1 VTGSERHLHVAE
13 QANRILRD
21 ERAWAAY
28 AAFVEA
34 QLRRGRMRNLL
45 ARVRKLARRLMT
57 VTVTLLSVEIALGA
71 AASPPPSAG
80 LAR

>member
-1 VTGSERHLHVAE
+1 
-13 QANRILRD
+13 
-21 ERAWAAY
+21 
-28 AAFVEA
+28 
-34 QLRRGRMRNLL
+34 MRNLL